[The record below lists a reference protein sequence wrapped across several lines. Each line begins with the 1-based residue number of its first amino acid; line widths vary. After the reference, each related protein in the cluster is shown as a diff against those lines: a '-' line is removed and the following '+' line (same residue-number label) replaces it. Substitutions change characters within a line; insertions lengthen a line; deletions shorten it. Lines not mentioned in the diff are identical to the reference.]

1 MGGGIRL
8 EEADYDLIKKCL
20 SGQQDAFAGLV
31 TRYKKLVYNVIY
43 NCTGSQGDAGD
54 LSQEVFLR
62 VYRSLNRYNP
72 DYKFATW
79 VIKITTNVCLDWL
92 DRNKNVSVPT
102 EALTDVR
109 DSRSSPEEQYM
120 EKEELGRIRKAI
132 SRLPEKY
139 RLPVALFHQQG
150 LTYKELEE
158 ILNQPESIIKN
169 RLYRARLMLRE
180 ILCSKREV
188 K

>member
-1 MGGGIRL
+1 MDA
-8 EEADYDLIKKCL
+8 ADHELIKKCL

-43 NCTGSQGDAGD
+43 NCTGSRGDAGD

-92 DRNKNVSVPT
+92 GQNKNESVPA
-102 EALTDVR
+102 EALTGVR
-109 DSRSSPEEQYM
+109 DSRSNPEEQYM

-132 SRLPEKY
+132 SELPEKY
-139 RLPVALFHQQG
+139 RIPVVLFHQQG
-150 LTYKELEE
+150 LPYKELEE

-180 ILCSKREV
+180 KLSPEREV
-188 K
+188 H

>member
-1 MGGGIRL
+1 M
-8 EEADYDLIKKCL
+8 EATDYDLIKSCL
-20 SGQQDAFAGLV
+20 SGRQDAFAGIV

-43 NCTGSQGDAGD
+43 NYTGSSSEAGD

-62 VYRSLNRYNP
+62 VYRSLDSFNP

-79 VIKITTNVCLDWL
+79 VIKITANVCIDWL
-92 DRNKNVSVPT
+92 NRNRNESVPA
-102 EALTDVR
+102 EALTEVR
-109 DSRSSPEEQYM
+109 DCRSNPEEQYM

-132 SRLPEKY
+132 RELPDKY
-139 RLPVALFHQQG
+139 RIPVVLFHQQG
-150 LTYKELEE
+150 LSYKELGK
-158 ILNQPESIIKN
+158 ILNQPETIIKN

-180 ILCSKREV
+180 NLDPEREA